1 MLDHVL
7 GVSVSNYIVVSYPS
21 TWILQH
27 NCVLVLMLNILGVCI
42 CDCIGGAVIPL
53 ASTRN
58 YVTEIYWSALLA
70 DAFCEFVISN
80 TGVFSF
86 VEV

>member
-21 TWILQH
+21 ALIIQH
-27 NCVLVLMLNILGVCI
+27 NYVLVLLLNILGVCI

-58 YVTEIYWSALLA
+58 YVTEIHRSALLV
-70 DAFCEFVISN
+70 DALCEFCHQ
-80 TGVFSF
+80 
-86 VEV
+86 